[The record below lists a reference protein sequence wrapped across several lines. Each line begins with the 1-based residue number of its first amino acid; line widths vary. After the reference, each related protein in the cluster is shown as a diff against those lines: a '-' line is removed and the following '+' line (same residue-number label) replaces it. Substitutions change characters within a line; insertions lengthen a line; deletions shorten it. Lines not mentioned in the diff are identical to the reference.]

1 MKNKNWLYNTIRESP
16 MKTSKSSLL
25 SGFIFFVSCFYMH
38 SQEVN
43 QITSKYDFI
52 PGEKVVFFDDFAS
65 ETIGDFP
72 AQWNTNSSGE
82 VVTVSNNPEHW
93 FQMTKSGYFIPET
106 KGDYSENFTIEFDI
120 IPHNVSDNEMM
131 SGVDFL
137 IVSGTVSNPNEG
149 GAIPGKAGVRITP
162 SYETI
167 SWTNWSDT
175 DEGYKDNG
183 SVSQIIKASEKIHF
197 AFWVQKQRLRMY
209 VGQNKVFD
217 LPRGMIANYKYN
229 IFRFQTNEEGT
240 PLIANFRIAAGL
252 PDMRNKLLKEGKLIS
267 YGIQFDVNS
276 DKVKPESYST
286 LKEIAQVMKENPNL
300 KIKIVG
306 HTDSDGDNALNLDLS
321 KRRAASV
328 KKELVDGFS
337 IENARIETDGKGS
350 TEPLAPNENVL
361 NKAKNRRVEF
371 IKL

>member
-16 MKTSKSSLL
+16 MKMSKSSLL

-52 PGEKVVFFDDFAS
+52 PGEKVVFFYDFAS

-82 VVTVSNNPEHW
+82 RVTVSNNPEHW

-149 GAIPGKAGVRITP
+149 GAIP
-162 SYETI
+162 
-167 SWTNWSDT
+167 
-175 DEGYKDNG
+175 
-183 SVSQIIKASEKIHF
+183 
-197 AFWVQKQRLRMY
+197 
-209 VGQNKVFD
+209 
-217 LPRGMIANYKYN
+217 
-229 IFRFQTNEEGT
+229 
-240 PLIANFRIAAGL
+240 
-252 PDMRNKLLKEGKLIS
+252 
-267 YGIQFDVNS
+267 
-276 DKVKPESYST
+276 ES
-286 LKEIAQVMKENPNL
+286 
-300 KIKIVG
+300 
-306 HTDSDGDNALNLDLS
+306 
-321 KRRAASV
+321 RC
-328 KKELVDGFS
+328 
-337 IENARIETDGKGS
+337 
-350 TEPLAPNENVL
+350 
-361 NKAKNRRVEF
+361 
-371 IKL
+371 

>member
-1 MKNKNWLYNTIRESP
+1 
-16 MKTSKSSLL
+16 MKTITRSTLIF
-25 SGFIFFVSCFYMH
+25 GIIFFASCFCLQ

-43 QITSKYDFI
+43 QISSKYDFM
-52 PGEKVVFFDDFAS
+52 PGEKVIFYDDFAT
-65 ETIGDFP
+65 EAVGDFP
-72 AQWNTNSSGE
+72 SQWNTNSSGE
-82 VVTVSNNPEHW
+82 VVTVSNYTEHW

-106 KGDYSENFTIEFDI
+106 KGDFSENFTIEFDM
-120 IPHNVSDNEMM
+120 IPRNIDGNENMN
-131 SGVDFL
+131 GVDLL

-149 GAIPGKAGVRITP
+149 GAVPGKAGVRINP
-162 SYETI
+162 NYETI

-183 SVSQIIKASEKIHF
+183 SANQVIKSTEKIHF
-197 AFWVQKQRLRMY
+197 AFWVQKQRFRMY

-229 IFRFQTNEEGT
+229 IFRFQTNDDAT
-240 PLIANFRIAAGL
+240 PLITNFRIAAGL
-252 PDMRNKLLKEGKLIS
+252 PDLRNKILKEGKLIS
-267 YGIQFDVNS
+267 YGFQFDVNF
-276 DKVKPESYST
+276 DKVKLESYST
-286 LKEIAQVMKENPNL
+286 LKEIAEVMKENPNL

-321 KRRAASV
+321 KRRAVSV
-328 KKELVDGFS
+328 KKELVEGFS
-337 IENARIETDGKGS
+337 IDSGRIETDGKGE
-350 TEPLAPNENVL
+350 TEPLVPNESAL